1 MGIIDVIVLVIIG
14 IVAFKG
20 YVKGIVMEIFGMIA
34 LFAGFM
40 ISYLYSPVF
49 AQQLQVFA
57 LSERTT
63 QALGYILAFF
73 TAYLIM
79 IFIGTI
85 LSKMFKE
92 VKLGWVNQGVGALFG
107 GLKAAAVLSVLLSFL
122 MTTLSPDSSVLASM
136 KEGSV
141 SRKLADFA
149 PNVYNFMNRIPEAKK
164 HSPFDIPS
172 AEAVQQAIEDA
183 KMQAVDEAA
192 SGAASNVKET
202 AKKTD
207 DAGKKGEN
215 AKPAPKKE
223 PRVLEE
229 DFQKN

>member
-20 YVKGIVMEIFGMIA
+20 YMKGIIMEIFGMIA

-40 ISYLYSPVF
+40 VAYLYSPVF
-49 AQQLQVFA
+49 AQQLNVFGM
-57 LSERTT
+57 SERTT
-63 QALGYILAFF
+63 QALGYIVAFF

-107 GLKAAAVLSVLLSFL
+107 GLKAAAVLSVFLSFL
-122 MTTLSPDSSVLASM
+122 MTTLSPDSSILSSM

-141 SRKLADFA
+141 SRKLAGFA
-149 PNVYNFMNRIPEAKK
+149 PSVYNFMNRIPEAKK

-172 AEAVQQAIEDA
+172 AESVQQAIEDA
-183 KMQAVDEAA
+183 KIQAADEDAQ
-192 SGAASNVKET
+192 STEKT